1 MATLSIAFPLA
12 TPTPQAG
19 YRVIYWPTDSP
30 SSSNVIT
37 PNPTTSPVVISNLNA
52 TSYSGTVEAS
62 CGGGNFSTPVSFT
75 ATAVSSGAATLA
87 TGTTC
92 SSGVGNYNL
101 TGTVGHIVRVRLAI
115 SGLVN
120 PTSTAWVNATMGS
133 SNPVFTSYGTTGCFE
148 PGFNS
153 GVSLELFKNITIPT
167 GGVVNINTSIFA
179 NNSTSSMISASLTI
193 MTVNGGANTSTG
205 NTQIT
210 SVCVGNSSTGGFC
223 PGVSYTMGD

>member
-101 TGTVGHIVRVRLAI
+101 TGTVGHIVRVKLGI
-115 SGLVN
+115 SGLLT
-120 PTSTAWVNATMGS
+120 PTGTAWLTASMGS
-133 SNPVFTSYGTTGCFE
+133 TSPAFTAYGTTGCYQ
-148 PGFNS
+148 PNS
-153 GVSLELFKNITIPT
+153 STGVSLDLFKNITIPT
-167 GGVVNINTSIFA
+167 GGVVSINTSIFT
-179 NNSTSSMISASLTI
+179 NNSTSSMVSAALTI
-193 MTVNGGANTSTG
+193 MTVNGGNNTSTG

-210 SVCVGNSSTGGFC
+210 GVCVGNSSTGGTC
-223 PGVSYTMGD
+223 PGVSYTFGD